1 MSASPRHSGAR
12 RLLATGIAAGIAAT
26 ALLAAPATARPLD
39 KGTFSEVFSDEFEDF
54 CDVEGLTVVASR
66 PVVGK
71 FVFNTRKPGTPPYI
85 VQNYRQHRG
94 VQHNDD
100 GDVVT
105 EKVLIHEQDLK
116 ITVNDD
122 GTLTILVLAT
132 GNATVYGPDGK
143 AIARNPGQVRYEVLV
158 DYSGTLADP
167 SDDVFLGFLGQVKGS
182 TGRNDDFCEAVLPI
196 LG

>member
-1 MSASPRHSGAR
+1 MWR
-12 RLLATGIAAGIAAT
+12 
-26 ALLAAPATARPLD
+26 
-39 KGTFSEVFSDEFEDF
+39 
-54 CDVEGLTVVASR
+54 ASR
-66 PVVGK
+66 SSQRTTVVGK

-85 VQNYRQHRG
+85 VQNFVVTTAYSNG
-94 VQHNDD
+94 D

-105 EKVLIHEQDLK
+105 EKVLIHEQDLR

-143 AIARNPGQVRYEVLV
+143 AIARNPGQVRYEVLL
-158 DYSGTLADP
+158 DYNGTLADP
-167 SDDVFLGFLGQVKGS
+167 FDDVFLEFLGQVKGS

>member
-12 RLLATGIAAGIAAT
+12 RLLATGIAFGIAAT
-26 ALLAAPATARPLD
+26 ALLASPATARPLE
-39 KGTFSEVFSDEFEDF
+39 KGDIFEEFFDEIEDF
-54 CDVEGLTVVASR
+54 CDVEGLTVVAEST
-66 PVVGK
+66 VVGK
-71 FVFNTRKPGTPPYI
+71 FLFNTRKPGTAPYI
-85 VQNYRQHRG
+85 VQNFVNTAVYS
-94 VQHNDD
+94 NED

-116 ITVNDD
+116 ITVNDN

-158 DYSGTLADP
+158 DYNGTLANP
-167 SDDVFLGFLGQVKGS
+167 SDDKFLAFLGDVKGS
-182 TGRNDDFCEAVLPI
+182 TGRNDDFCEAVVPV